1 MKTSLMAAVLSSL
14 AALSAPAFAASDP
27 GDLGDDNHDFIVA
40 SSPDSFVC
48 QGESGRHVLSSVPCD
63 QREQSR
69 HEAAAKVQSEPHHGV
84 TESTP
89 PHPPVTV
96 TGPSAN
102 DSLY

>member
-1 MKTSLMAAVLSSL
+1 MKASLLAAVLSSL
-14 AALSAPAFAASDP
+14 ATLSTPAFAASDP

-63 QREQSR
+63 QREQR
-69 HEAAAKVQSEPHHGV
+69 HQEGAAKTSPESHHDAA
-84 TESTP
+84 E